1 MIKVS
6 EDSSSEEMIVEE
18 EEIDF
23 SSLSDKEK
31 DDLILE
37 MQAEEMMEKQA
48 KTEEEKKPK
57 RRRKA
62 KKQSNADIAPGFGWV
77 VIKMGSAMTLSLTF
91 IFLGPLL
98 IIMALLKAFSDRD
111 VYDWF
116 DLLWGV
122 VGIGLTI
129 ASWFLFRYIIKD

>member
-1 MIKVS
+1 MIIVS
-6 EDSSSEEMIVEE
+6 EDSSSEEMIIEE

-37 MQAEEMMEKQA
+37 MQAEELMQKQSII
-48 KTEEEKKPK
+48 EEKKPSKK
-57 RRRKA
+57 RRKP

-77 VIKMGSAMTLSLTF
+77 VIKMGTAMTLSMTF

-116 DLLWGV
+116 DLLWGI